1 MAIMTQ
7 VGVARAR
14 YDSLTQEYMTASDGA
29 MVQADILDQV
39 ESLAK
44 ASSASKQTLIRER
57 MNSILSDARRDA
69 VMAEMAEA
77 SAHIYTALGHDPYS
91 TGIDSSL
98 DFQVITENLKSL
110 WTDRSQN
117 LN

>member
-1 MAIMTQ
+1 
-7 VGVARAR
+7 
-14 YDSLTQEYMTASDGA
+14 